1 VYLSTGRNCGVNIL
15 SGFYLLTMWTELTE
29 LSLHPRRAEEPA
41 IDSVDRTIKRIG
53 TLVDADRAYVL
64 DVDQE
69 VETLID

>member
-1 VYLSTGRNCGVNIL
+1 
-15 SGFYLLTMWTELTE
+15 MWTELTE